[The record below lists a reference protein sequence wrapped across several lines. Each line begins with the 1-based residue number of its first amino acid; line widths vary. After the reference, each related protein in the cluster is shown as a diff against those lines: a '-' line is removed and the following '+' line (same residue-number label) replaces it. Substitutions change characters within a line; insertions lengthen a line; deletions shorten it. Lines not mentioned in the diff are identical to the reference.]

1 MQVVCAR
8 EGDPRKYQQE
18 GGGARRQAIRR
29 RHGHGCVAV
38 QVAIRSRHG
47 HGCVAVQVAIVG
59 LSPTGDPE
67 TQWRTCLVIVL
78 TPQRARAFGA
88 FTHQFPTWQ
97 RAAEE
102 ASAC

>member
-18 GGGARRQAIRR
+18 GRGARRQAIRR
-29 RHGHGCVAV
+29 
-38 QVAIRSRHG
+38 RHG